1 MTRLLFPLLL
11 PPLAL
16 DGARQAERMR
26 QLEEIA
32 SCRRHIRWEKFERET
47 AERSTWNREIKLT
60 NIDRS
65 IAVARDDARVAT
77 ARLRE
82 L

>member
-1 MTRLLFPLLL
+1 MTRLLFPLPLL
-11 PPLAL
+11 PLAL
-16 DGARQAERMR
+16 NGARQAERMR
-26 QLEEIA
+26 QLQEIRE
-32 SCRRHIRWEKFERET
+32 CRRHIRWEKFEREA
-47 AERSTWNREIKLT
+47 AERSTYNRQIKLT

-65 IAVARDDARVAT
+65 IASARDDVRVAV